1 MDIENGGVK
10 VVPVCSGGHG
20 EHFGGKNVENR
31 AVLRE
36 IGMV

>member
-1 MDIENGGVK
+1 MDIDSGIMK
-10 VVPVCSGGHG
+10 VVPIDSGGCG
-20 EHFGGKNVENR
+20 KHFGGKNVENR